1 MDFAEIALMRKLV
14 ALAAVATMALWLSA
28 CQKTVTPVTDEEM
41 SLGDPKAPVTVVESA
56 SLACPICAAWNNE
69 VFAQFKTK
77 YIDSGKVHYVS
88 REALVHDPA
97 LAAAGFLTARCA
109 GRDKYF
115 KVVDAV
121 YHAQTEMEQG
131 GQPEAV
137 LERIAKDNGLS
148 DDQFQA
154 CIKDSTA
161 LAAVNARWDRY
172 VKDDHINATPT
183 FVINGKVYDQ
193 GYMPMTQ
200 MDQAIS
206 EAMTQHKAG

>member
-1 MDFAEIALMRKLV
+1 MRTFFTLV
-14 ALAAVATMALWLSA
+14 AGFAMALCLSA
-28 CQKTVTPVTDEEM
+28 CQKTVSPVTDDEM
-41 SLGDPKAPVTVVESA
+41 SMGDAKAPVTVVEYA
-56 SLACPICAAWNNE
+56 SLACPVCAQWNNE
-69 VFAQFKTK
+69 VFAAFKSK
-77 YIDSGKVHYVS
+77 YIDTGKVRYVA

-137 LERIAKDNGLS
+137 LQRIARSVGLS
-148 DDQFQA
+148 DEQFEA
-154 CIKDSTA
+154 CIKDPKA

-172 VKDDHINATPT
+172 VKDDHINSTPT
-183 FVINGKVYDQ
+183 FVINGKVYDG
-193 GYMPMTQ
+193 GYMPMAQ
-200 MDQAIS
+200 MDQAVTD
-206 EAMTQHKAG
+206 AMAGKKAGG

>member
-1 MDFAEIALMRKLV
+1 MRRFV
-14 ALAAVATMALWLSA
+14 ALAAAATMALWLSA
-28 CQKTVTPVTDEEM
+28 CQKAVTPVTDDEM
-41 SLGDPKAPVTVVESA
+41 SLGDAKAPVTVVEYA

-69 VFAQFKTK
+69 VFAQFKAK
-77 YIDSGKVHYVS
+77 YIDTGKVHYVA

-121 YHAQTEMEQG
+121 YHAQAEMEQG

-148 DDQFQA
+148 EDQFKS
-154 CIKDSTA
+154 CIKDPTA

-172 VKDDHINATPT
+172 VKDDNINATPT

-193 GYMPMTQ
+193 GYMTMPM
-200 MDQAIS
+200 MDQAVA
-206 EAMTQHKAG
+206 EALTRVKSAG